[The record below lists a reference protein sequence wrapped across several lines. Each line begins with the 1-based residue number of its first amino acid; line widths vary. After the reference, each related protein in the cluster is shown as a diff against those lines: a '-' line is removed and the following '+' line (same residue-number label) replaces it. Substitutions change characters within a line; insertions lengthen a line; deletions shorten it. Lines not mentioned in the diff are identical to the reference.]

1 MNIGARY
8 GAAVDEDALTR
19 IRSSCLSL
27 LAGNECPVRVDLEA
41 AASFGR
47 SLRDLIMADASLVAD
62 GVDFPLVLDSE
73 DEIVDLTVFSAL
85 LAFGSGYRVPLH
97 AAVGAGASDTMI
109 RGVLRFYL
117 EGKKP
122 SAAVL
127 VHARLADVA
136 ETFGIPLSVDKP
148 AGAHL
153 PGVSIS
159 APGPLRPLAE
169 SIQRALSS
177 SGAVLSASGATS
189 FSDYLRARADEW
201 HDAETGAPLAAPFVA
216 LLAAAFPAFR
226 DESAPGAAAR
236 VCFYKKAQLAVKEL
250 ARKFPGHA
258 VWGFSAQETARLS
271 AFADNVIPAVLRA
284 RGALV
289 YADALA
295 ARVDAGAP
303 LASALGEDAPLRAG
317 AVVAVDALAA
327 AAGVTAAVAEG
338 ALWRLGKTPEFRAL
352 QRHVSTDTVFY

>member
-1 MNIGARY
+1 MKF
-8 GAAVDEDALTR
+8 DALSE

-27 LAGNECPVRVDLEA
+27 LEGSECPVRVDLEA
-41 AASFGR
+41 ASSFGK
-47 SLRDLIMADASLVAD
+47 SLRDLIVADASLVAD

-73 DEIVDLTVFSAL
+73 DEIVDLTVLSAL

-97 AAVGAGASDTMI
+97 EAVGAGASDTMI

-201 HDAETGAPLAAPFVA
+201 HDAGTSAPLAAPFVA
-216 LLAAAFPAFR
+216 LLAEAFPAFR
-226 DESAPGAAAR
+226 DESAPALGAAR
-236 VCFYKKAQLAVKEL
+236 VRFYKKAQLAVKEL

-258 VWGFSAQETARLS
+258 MWGFSAQETAKLS

-289 YADALA
+289 YDEALA

-338 ALWRLGKTPEFRAL
+338 ALWRLGKKPEFRAL
-352 QRHVSTDTVFY
+352 QRHVTVDTVFY